1 MAKYRF
7 VETVFWEDP
16 DVALLTP
23 EQKYFYLYLLTRPQS
38 SQCGVSPFNITLVS
52 AHTGYNYET
61 IQKLLSIFE
70 KDLKKIKYNSVTKEV
85 AIKNWGKYNYRTD
98 FEDGKNEK
106 MRKHI
111 QTELQKVK
119 DKSLINF
126 LEGIDKEIIEEAKG
140 FSDDKN
146 KTFNEIAER
155 IFKFWKIT
163 MKHPN
168 AKWEGKRPIQIK
180 ARLKEG
186 FMEEECKEAIEGC
199 NMSDYHMGR
208 DLKSN
213 PAGTVYDSIDL
224 IFRNAEH
231 LEKFI
236 NIKKRGDKAK
246 NIKDK
251 VEQDKFNWQEAVGDR
266 Q

>member
-1 MAKYRF
+1 
-7 VETVFWEDP
+7 
-16 DVALLTP
+16 
-23 EQKYFYLYLLTRPQS
+23 
-38 SQCGVSPFNITLVS
+38 VSPFNITLVS

-126 LEGIDKEIIEEAKG
+126 LEGIDKEIIEETEG
-140 FSDDKN
+140 FNDEKS
-146 KTFNEIAER
+146 KTLNEIAEK
-155 IFKFWKIT
+155 IFEFWKIKMT
-163 MKHPN
+163 HPS
-168 AKWEGKRPIQIK
+168 AKYGKERAIKIK

-186 FMEEECKEAIEGC
+186 YTEEDCKDAITGC
-199 NMSDYHMGR
+199 SMSDYHMGR
-208 DLKSN
+208 DFKHNLTN
-213 PAGTVYDSIDL
+213 TVYDSIDL
-224 IFRNAEH
+224 IFRNGEH
-231 LEKFI
+231 IEKFI
-236 NIKKRGDKAK
+236 SYKKRGDKAK
-246 NIKDK
+246 TIKDK
-251 VEQDKFNWQEAVGDR
+251 VEQDKFDWQEAIGDR